1 MLKHNKMQLK
11 LLGEEN
17 KDLQDEI
24 KYVRD
29 IVKAQQHMIVG
40 NKDYMADIFKQ
51 RNQA

>member
-17 KDLQDEI
+17 KDLQVEI

-40 NKDYMADIFKQ
+40 NKD
-51 RNQA
+51 